1 MQHNPASRSKGGGQ
15 GVKLSAV
22 FVQPKLNVTFKAAT
36 VQTSTGTPV
45 ARDYV
50 ERPAYEGATEITPSA
65 ETQVLQTNN
74 FRMTDNITIN
84 PIPSNYGLITWDG
97 STITVS

>member
-1 MQHNPASRSKGGGQ
+1 MQHYSTGRTKGGGQ

-36 VQTSTGTPV
+36 MQTSTGTPV

-50 ERPAYEGATEITPSA
+50 ERPVYGGATEVTPSA

>member
-1 MQHNPASRSKGGGQ
+1 M
-15 GVKLSAV
+15 KLNAV
-22 FVQPKLNVTFKAAT
+22 FVQPKLTATFKAPSF
-36 VQTSTGTPV
+36 QTTTGTPV
-45 ARDYV
+45 AREYV
-50 ERPAYEGATEITPSA
+50 ERPVYEGETEVTPSIVA
-65 ETQVLQTNN
+65 QVLQTNN

>member
-1 MQHNPASRSKGGGQ
+1 M
-15 GVKLSAV
+15 KLSAV

-50 ERPAYEGATEITPSA
+50 ERPAYEGATEITPS
-65 ETQVLQTNN
+65 ETEQILQTKN
-74 FRMTDNITIN
+74 FRMTANITIN
-84 PIPSNYGLITWDG
+84 PIPPNYGLITWDG

>member
-1 MQHNPASRSKGGGQ
+1 M
-15 GVKLSAV
+15 KLSAV

-50 ERPAYEGATEITPSA
+50 ERPAYEGATEITPS
-65 ETQVLQTNN
+65 ETEQILQTKN

>member
-1 MQHNPASRSKGGGQ
+1 M
-15 GVKLSAV
+15 KLSAV

-50 ERPAYEGATEITPSA
+50 ERPAYEGETEITPSA

-84 PIPSNYGLITWDG
+84 PIPSNYGLISWDG

>member
-1 MQHNPASRSKGGGQ
+1 M
-15 GVKLSAV
+15 KLSAV

-36 VQTSTGTPV
+36 MQTSTGTPV

-50 ERPAYEGATEITPSA
+50 ERPAYEGETEITPSA

>member
-1 MQHNPASRSKGGGQ
+1 M
-15 GVKLSAV
+15 KLSAV

-50 ERPAYEGATEITPSA
+50 ERPAYEGATEITPS
-65 ETQVLQTNN
+65 ETEQILQTKN
-74 FRMTDNITIN
+74 FRMTENITVN
-84 PIPSNYGLITWDG
+84 PIPPNYGLITWDG

>member
-1 MQHNPASRSKGGGQ
+1 M
-15 GVKLSAV
+15 KLSAV

-36 VQTSTGTPV
+36 MQTSTGTPV

-50 ERPAYEGATEITPSA
+50 ERPAYEGETEITPSA

-74 FRMTDNITIN
+74 FRMTDNITIS